1 MAFTDGNDTSESTSF
16 TEASKT
22 TLTQTE
28 QQPRFVVIS
37 AKIFTE
43 EQCQEILDD
52 TIPDLWRDM
61 KFMGENQKLA
71 KAKIHKI
78 HSEDKTSFP
87 HAPIY
92 EAFKTIDEQVFQCNT
107 QGHHVNDYMTAQ
119 EFSSGGY
126 YSMHQDLVTQ
136 MNTRKLT
143 AIVNLTKREDYDG
156 GDLRF
161 LNIPNSKEF
170 NEQGYIHIFPS
181 FFAWEITKIK
191 KGKKQIIS
199 AFAHGEEWK

>member
-1 MAFTDGNDTSESTSF
+1 MAFTDGKDTSESTSF

-143 AIVNLTKREDYDG
+143 AIVNLTKREDY
-156 GDLRF
+156 
-161 LNIPNSKEF
+161 IPNTKEF